1 MIILVVAAVVTAAAA
16 PLVIGRMRSLGVL
29 DVPNV
34 RSSHA
39 VPVPRVGGLACVAG
53 IAVSL
58 LVVRMQGHPAP
69 WSPLAVVAAL
79 SLLGYLDDR
88 RGLSAPVRL
97 GFQVIAGATM
107 GAAVGGGW
115 WIVLGVVLVP
125 IVVNSVNFMDG
136 VNGITSLTMVV
147 WGFTAFSVGSAS
159 GIAQLAV
166 LGAVTTGAAL
176 GFLPWNAPRARL
188 FLGDSG
194 SYLFG
199 ALAACGLLVGWRGGA
214 PVALLAAPLFLYV
227 IDVTTVLVKRA
238 VRREALLTAHRE
250 HVYQRLANEVGL
262 SHTAVAIAVA
272 AASVATTASWL
283 VGSTGV
289 SLATTALV
297 GGAYLLSPS
306 LLGARVRSVPRGRGG
321 AA

>member
-1 MIILVVAAVVTAAAA
+1 MIPLVVAAVVTTAAV
-16 PLVIGRMRSLGVL
+16 PLVIGRMRSLGVV
-29 DVPNV
+29 DVPNA
-34 RSSHA
+34 RSSHTVLA
-39 VPVPRVGGLACVAG
+39 PRGGGLACVAG
-53 IAVSL
+53 IAASL

-69 WSPLAVVAAL
+69 WSSLAVVAGL

-88 RGLSAPVRL
+88 RGLSALVRL
-97 GFQVIAGATM
+97 GLQFIAGATM

-115 WIVLGVVLVP
+115 WIVLGVVLVS

-136 VNGITSLTMVV
+136 VNGITALTMVV
-147 WGFTAFSVGSAS
+147 WGVTAFSVGSTS

-214 PVALLAAPLFLYV
+214 PVALLAAPLFLYF

-238 VRREALLTAHRE
+238 VRREALLAAHRE

-262 SHTAVAIAVA
+262 SHTAVAVAVA
-272 AASVATTASWL
+272 VASVAITASWL
-283 VGSTGV
+283 VGSTEA
-289 SLATTALV
+289 SLAITALV

-306 LLGARVRSVPRGRGG
+306 LLGARARSMSRGRGG